1 MKDHF
6 VCEIACL
13 LVGMIVGVTAGII
26 PMMQKARPSREWVD
40 NARRQV
46 AFVDAMNP
54 EQRARWR
61 EATMSRRELRER
73 WGVIEALA
81 AVRFAGED

>member
-26 PMMQKARPSREWVD
+26 PMMGRARPSREWVVD
-40 NARRQV
+40 ARRQV
-46 AFVDAMNP
+46 AAVDAMTP
-54 EQRARWR
+54 QQRARWR
-61 EATMSRRELRER
+61 EATLSRQELRER

-81 AVRFAGED
+81 GVRFAGED

>member
-1 MKDHF
+1 MKGHF
-6 VCEIACL
+6 VCALTCFV
-13 LVGMIVGVTAGII
+13 VGMLVGVTAGTI
-26 PMMQKARPSREWVD
+26 PMMQKTRPSREWVD

-46 AFVDAMNP
+46 AAVDAMSP

-61 EATMSRRELRER
+61 DITLSRRELRER